1 MLVKLKVNR
10 SPGIDELSPK
20 LLKELAEELTEP
32 VTMLYRTSLAES
44 ELPED
49 WLKSVI
55 STIYKTGKK
64 CLAENCRPV
73 SLTCILC
80 KGMET
85 MIRDHI
91 VNHMLDNN
99 LFSPCQYGF
108 LAKRS
113 TTLQLL
119 KALDDWTEALDNGF
133 EVDVIYTDFQ
143 KAFDKVPHQRL
154 LGKMKAYGI
163 SQEIIDWT
171 AKFITQR
178 KQKVVINGE
187 SSSWKKVT
195 SGVPQGSVLGPI
207 LFVIYINDLPE
218 ITLSKLLLFADDS
231 KIYRQIRNVMD
242 QIDMQTDLHR
252 MFLWSEKWLRKFH
265 PGKLKK
271 LTISTGRKEDEY
283 RTYFVGPMRVKET
296 ECEKDLGVKVDNS
309 LNFKQHIAA
318 KVKTANGMVGAV
330 RRSFR
335 YLDVPT
341 FRLLFKGLVRHHLEY
356 AVNVWT
362 PYHETQI
369 DKIEGVQK
377 RATSMLPEMKG
388 LEYEERL
395 KVIGLPLLKH
405 RRNRAD
411 MIELYKIIDHKYD
424 QSLCPNIIMRK
435 EITLK
440 ESRLNS
446 HALFQ
451 SRCTKELR
459 KNYFSQRATPI
470 WNSLPEK
477 VVNATS
483 TESFKVNLDKH
494 WANQPAVFNHKCHLT

>member
-1 MLVKLKVNR
+1 MFDNNMENSQGRGQLIYIRSNIKAKRVYTDIKFEEVTLIEITLRSADRLLIALMYRAPSSTDDNNRNLNTAVDKIASMGYSHLLILGDFNYKVIQWDELSAPEKSTEDKLSRKITELKRQKKYSEMKSTEVEFKKLRNKIRTKTRIARKAYEKNIAKEAKSKPKVVYRYMNSKTKMRPGIGKICTVTSDPNSKTTDIDSEKAEIFSEYFSSVHTIEPEGEIPTLEKRNITIEMRPLNITTKMVYEMLGKLKVNK

-64 CLAENCRPV
+64 CLAENYRPV

-91 VNHMLDNN
+91 VKHMLDNN

-171 AKFITQR
+171 TKFNTQR

-218 ITLSKLLLFADDS
+218 IVLSKLLLFADDS

-242 QIDMQTDLHR
+242 
-252 MFLWSEKWLRKFH
+252 
-265 PGKLKK
+265 
-271 LTISTGRKEDEY
+271 
-283 RTYFVGPMRVKET
+283 
-296 ECEKDLGVKVDNS
+296 
-309 LNFKQHIAA
+309 
-318 KVKTANGMVGAV
+318 
-330 RRSFR
+330 
-335 YLDVPT
+335 
-341 FRLLFKGLVRHHLEY
+341 
-356 AVNVWT
+356 
-362 PYHETQI
+362 
-369 DKIEGVQK
+369 
-377 RATSMLPEMKG
+377 
-388 LEYEERL
+388 
-395 KVIGLPLLKH
+395 
-405 RRNRAD
+405 
-411 MIELYKIIDHKYD
+411 
-424 QSLCPNIIMRK
+424 
-435 EITLK
+435 
-440 ESRLNS
+440 
-446 HALFQ
+446 
-451 SRCTKELR
+451 
-459 KNYFSQRATPI
+459 
-470 WNSLPEK
+470 
-477 VVNATS
+477 
-483 TESFKVNLDKH
+483 
-494 WANQPAVFNHKCHLT
+494 